1 MIGPVLT
8 WYFNKRFEE
17 IWTNAEKAAEIQN
30 DTLLELLK
38 TASKTE
44 YGLQHGFKSI
54 INYKQFC
61 EHVPIVTYE
70 DIKPFIDRTMAG
82 EQHILWPSEINWFAQ
97 SSGTAGNTPKFIPL
111 SYESIEHIHY
121 KGGRDILSM
130 YSGWYSETKVLE
142 GKGLL
147 IGGSHKINQ
156 ENSKSFYGDL
166 SAVLF
171 NHLPMW
177 ATNKSTPDKNVAL
190 MDNWEKKLDML
201 VSHTKNE
208 DVRSISG
215 VPTWTMALIKRM
227 LETTGKNNILDVWPN
242 LELFI
247 HGGVSFEPYRD
258 GFKQLIQKPEMHYLE
273 TYNASEGFFGI
284 QANPKSS
291 EMLLIAD
298 AQVFYEFYETSRGKD
313 KTIPLW
319 NVRPNINYG
328 VIITTSSGLW
338 RYDLGDTIMF
348 NSISPHLF
356 KITGRTKAY
365 INTFGEELVVENAE
379 SAIAETC
386 RELNCTVKDYHAGP
400 RPGYMENPGH
410 EWFVEFNMPPNNL
423 EDFRNCL
430 DHKLKKNNGD
440 YASKRKGNIIMTLPV
455 VHNMPKGTFDSWLKQ
470 KGRMGGQHKVPRLA
484 NDRKLIEELE
494 KINSVQFN

>member
-8 WYFNKRFEE
+8 WYFKKRFEE

-38 TASKTE
+38 AAEKTE

-54 INYKQFC
+54 VSYQQFC
-61 EHVPIVTYE
+61 EQVPVVSYE
-70 DIKPFIDRTMAG
+70 EIKPYIDRTMAG
-82 EQHILWPSEINWFAQ
+82 EQQVLWPSEINWFAQ

-130 YSGWYSETKVLE
+130 YSGWYPETKVLE

-156 ENSKSFYGDL
+156 ENTKSFYGDL

-177 ATNKSTPDKNVAL
+177 ATNKSIPDKRVAL
-190 MDNWEKKLDML
+190 MDDWEKKLDML
-201 VSHTKNE
+201 VKHTKNQ

-215 VPTWTMALIKRM
+215 VPTWTLALIKRM
-227 LETTGKNNILDVWPN
+227 LSETGKESILDVWPN

-247 HGGVSFEPYRD
+247 HGGVCFDPYRD
-258 GFKQLIQKPEMHYLE
+258 RFQELIPKSEMRYLE

-284 QANPKSS
+284 QAKPNGK
-291 EMLLIAD
+291 EMLLVAD
-298 AQVFYEFYETSRGKD
+298 AQVFYEFYEVSKGKQS
-313 KTIPLW
+313 IVPLW
-319 NVRPNINYG
+319 NVRPNVNYG

-348 NSISPHLF
+348 SSITPHLF
-356 KITGRTKAY
+356 KITGRTKAF

-379 SAIAETC
+379 SAVAQTC
-386 RELNCTVKDYHAGP
+386 RELNCMVKDYHAGP
-400 RPGYMENPGH
+400 RPEYMENPGH
-410 EWFVEFNMPPNNL
+410 EWCIEFDKPP
-423 EDFRNCL
+423 EDL
-430 DHKLKKNNGD
+430 DAFINTLDKNLKKCNGD
-440 YASKRKGNIIMTLPV
+440 YAAKRQGDIVMVLPT
-455 VHNMPKGTFDSWLKQ
+455 VHSLPMGTFDRWLKQ
-470 KGRMGGQHKVPRLA
+470 KGKLGGQHKVPRLA
-484 NDRKLIEELE
+484 NHRELIDELRKT
-494 KINSVQFN
+494 NAVQYN